1 MRRLVAEKDNREVDS
16 ASTDWAGSGLAQLTG
31 QPDGRAD
38 FSCSAVLAEARR
50 VAADIAELTA
60 VEVDAATVL
69 AGRAA
74 LLGLTRQGRI
84 SAGGAT
90 RLLRTADGWCAIAL
104 PRADDIEALPALL
117 ETRAVPADPWPALT
131 DWAAVHSAHD
141 ITARAQLLDI
151 AAAAL
156 SESAPAAPAVQPI
169 GSGTGTRAPDG
180 LLVADLSSLWAGP
193 LCAQLLA
200 RAGAVVVKVETV
212 ARPDGTRRGEPAF
225 FDWMNFGKLCYAV
238 DFDNDPQALRD
249 LLTAADVVIEGSR
262 PAALRRRRLSVD
274 DMPARPGRVWLRIGG
289 YPGQPDRPAFGDD
302 AAVAGGLVGLG
313 ADGPVF
319 CGDAIADPL
328 SGLEAARAVAQSLRR
343 GGGELI
349 DVSMA
354 GVAARYAAL
363 PQASSTSEAPVA
375 PPRPP
380 PLVPSASPLGADNAA
395 VQRIVSERHGAPC

>member
-1 MRRLVAEKDNREVDS
+1 MDS

-31 QPDGRAD
+31 QPDGPAD
-38 FSCSAVLAEARR
+38 FSRSAVLAEARR
-50 VAADIAELTA
+50 VTADIAELTA

-90 RLLRTADGWCAIAL
+90 RLLRTTDGWCAIAL

-117 ETRAVPADPWPALT
+117 ETQAVPADPWPALA
-131 DWAAVHSAHD
+131 DWAAVHSAQA
-141 ITARAQLLDI
+141 IVARAQLLDI

-156 SESAPAAPAVQPI
+156 SQSAPAAPAVQPI
-169 GSGTGTRAPDG
+169 GSGTDPRSPDG

-200 RAGAVVVKVETV
+200 RAGAVVVKVETF

-238 DFDNDPQALRD
+238 DFDNDLQALRD

-274 DMPARPGRVWLRIGG
+274 DIPARPGRVWLRIGG
-289 YPGQPDRPAFGDD
+289 YFGQPDRAAFGDD
-302 AAVAGGLVGLG
+302 AAVAGGLVGSS

-328 SGLEAARAVAQSLRR
+328 SGLEAARAMAQSLRR

-354 GVAARYAAL
+354 AVAARYAAL
-363 PQASSTSEAPVA
+363 PLASSACEAPAA

-380 PLVPSASPLGADNAA
+380 TPVPSASPLGADNAA
-395 VQRIVSERHGAPC
+395 VLRIVSEKCGGPC